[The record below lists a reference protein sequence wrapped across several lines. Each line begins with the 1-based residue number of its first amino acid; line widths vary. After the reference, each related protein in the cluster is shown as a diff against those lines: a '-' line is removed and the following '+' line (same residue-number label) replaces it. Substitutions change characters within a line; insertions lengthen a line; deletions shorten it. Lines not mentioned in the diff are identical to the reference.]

1 MHEPQWLTWAREL
14 QAHAQNGLAY
24 SRAPYDLERFR
35 SIRRIAVEIMAA
47 YSGADLTS
55 LAGLFDGEAGYATPK
70 VDVRAA
76 VFQDDAILM
85 VREKTDGAWSLPG
98 GWADVGESP
107 GEMAAREVF
116 EESGYRVRPAR
127 LLAVYD
133 RNRHAHPPIPYYVYK
148 LVFQCDLI
156 GGAPAESMETDGIG
170 FFKEDALPELS
181 LTRVVPE
188 QIRRIF
194 EHYRH
199 PDLPAD
205 FD

>member
-1 MHEPQWLTWAREL
+1 M
-14 QAHAQNGLAY
+14 
-24 SRAPYDLERFR
+24 
-35 SIRRIAVEIMAA
+35 
-47 YSGADLTS
+47 
-55 LAGLFDGEAGYATPK
+55 
-70 VDVRAA
+70 
-76 VFQDDAILM
+76 
-85 VREKTDGAWSLPG
+85 
-98 GWADVGESP
+98 
-107 GEMAAREVF
+107 
-116 EESGYRVRPAR
+116 
-127 LLAVYD
+127 
-133 RNRHAHPPIPYYVYK
+133 YK

>member
-24 SRAPYDLERFR
+24 SRDPYDLERFR

-133 RNRHAHPPIPYYVYK
+133 RNRHAHPPIPYS
-148 LVFQCDLI
+148 CTNWCSNAI
-156 GGAPAESMETDGIG
+156 
-170 FFKEDALPELS
+170 
-181 LTRVVPE
+181 
-188 QIRRIF
+188 
-194 EHYRH
+194 
-199 PDLPAD
+199 
-205 FD
+205 

>member
-24 SRAPYDLERFR
+24 SRDPYDLERFR